1 MDTDR
6 QELTVSGRKV
16 TVFPSEGRISP
27 LVVLN
32 TFGNE
37 GDDVHDS
44 ILSMTDMDCTFIAVQ
59 IDDWNSSMSP
69 WPADVGMKG
78 GIFTGGADGYINE
91 LTGTIV
97 PEVEG
102 RLDIIPSRRI
112 IAGYSMAGLFS
123 VYSLF
128 RTDLFDRAV
137 SASGSL
143 WFPGFVDYVSKNRL
157 KGDVDRIYLS
167 LGDRE
172 PRTRN
177 INMCSVLDCTE
188 KIRDM
193 LSEQCGDVRMVMEK
207 GNHFED
213 VAGRTARGIVS
224 ALI

>member
-1 MDTDR
+1 MGTDR
-6 QELTVSGRKV
+6 QELIVAGRKV
-16 TVFPSEGRISP
+16 TVFPSKGRFSP

-44 ILSMTDMDCTFIAVQ
+44 ILSMTDTDHTFVAIQ
-59 IDDWNSSMSP
+59 IDDWDSSMSP
-69 WPADVGMKG
+69 WSADVGMKG
-78 GIFTGGADGYINE
+78 GNFTGGADGYLIE
-91 LTGTIV
+91 LTGTIM
-97 PEVEG
+97 PGAES
-102 RLDIIPSRRI
+102 RLDIVPSHRI

-143 WFPGFVDYVSKNRL
+143 WFPGFVDYVRKSRL
-157 KGDVDRIYLS
+157 KGDVDRICLS

-172 PRTRN
+172 PRTSN
-177 INMCSVLDCTE
+177 ANMRSVLDCTE
-188 KIRDM
+188 RICDM
-193 LSEQCGDVRMVMEK
+193 LSEQCGDVRFTMEK

-224 ALI
+224 ALM